1 MGGNNGQQETAGT
14 VKEEVTGRNRQTSKN
29 IERRI
34 YEKKKVRNK
43 LLCRFIARLNL

>member
-34 YEKKKVRNK
+34 YEKKRLGTNFYAG
-43 LLCRFIARLNL
+43 LLLD